1 MVNGVG
7 RMMFASKTPR
17 DLNRDPRPLSTIGT
31 GRRVAV
37 GSNYAGETVPNPR
50 PEYDHPQHNEPN
62 PILVKLREQ
71 RPAFTGPHAEVHAF
85 DNANGAAWVEAGEP
99 DDTPGSQ
106 WDAYER
112 HAYRIIERLAAL
124 S

>member
-1 MVNGVG
+1 
-7 RMMFASKTPR
+7 MFASKTPR

-62 PILVKLREQ
+62 PILLELRRTWREDRAHHENDLQLCADRVLMSDVEEPAAAEHFTPEQ
-71 RPAFTGPHAEVHAF
+71 RDHAERVLSRLIAIL
-85 DNANGAAWVEAGEP
+85 EP
-99 DDTPGSQ
+99 HRP
-106 WDAYER
+106 
-112 HAYRIIERLAAL
+112 AAL